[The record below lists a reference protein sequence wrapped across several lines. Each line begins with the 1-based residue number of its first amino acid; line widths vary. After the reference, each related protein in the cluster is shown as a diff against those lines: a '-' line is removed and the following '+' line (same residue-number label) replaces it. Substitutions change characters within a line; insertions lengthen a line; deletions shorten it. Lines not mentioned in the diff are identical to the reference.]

1 MLVFDQGQLVAI
13 LRGGHHPQCAAGKID
28 RAARGKRFPL
38 ILLINLWCSLPR
50 RGKVAFDHSIIRMA
64 YLQAAVLFKVCTSVF
79 LAWRPFPE

>member
-1 MLVFDQGQLVAI
+1 MLVFDRGQLATI

-38 ILLINLWCSLPR
+38 ILLINLWRSLPG
-50 RGKVAFDHSIIRMA
+50 RGKVAFDHLTILMA
-64 YLQAAVLFKVCTSVF
+64 YLQAAILFEVCTSVF